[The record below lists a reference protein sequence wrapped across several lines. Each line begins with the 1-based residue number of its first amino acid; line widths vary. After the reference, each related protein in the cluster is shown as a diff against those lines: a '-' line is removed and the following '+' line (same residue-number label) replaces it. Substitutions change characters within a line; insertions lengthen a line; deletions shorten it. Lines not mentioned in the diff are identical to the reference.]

1 MNLFFT
7 LAKLKLENVFSYK
20 IISNFIKLN
29 FNFFAMKQQLTLFLA
44 FIAQITY
51 SQDILWEKSLGGK
64 HADYLMDVIATPD
77 YGFLI
82 AGSSLSDKTGN
93 KSQQGNGDL
102 DYWMWKMKEN
112 GDLDWQKSFGGS
124 GNDFLQSVR
133 LTQDG
138 GFILAGVSASK
149 GPNEESK
156 TDGNKKD
163 KCRGGDDFWIIKLD
177 AAGNEQW
184 QKTIGGMSQE
194 KLKSVCPTKDGGYVL
209 GGSSS
214 SPKPSSGMEQYPEEL
229 AQYGEKKSEA
239 YGNMDYWL
247 VKLDNNGKI
256 VWQKTY
262 GGIYEDELRSIEAT
276 NDGGYIV
283 GGYSNSPESG
293 NKTDDNKGVGDY
305 WILKLDKEGTIT
317 WQKTIG
323 GNQDDQLY
331 VVHQTYDGNYV
342 VGGNSNS
349 PLTPEGGRGTK
360 SIEGTDMWVLKLGQE
375 GEILWQETYDIAE
388 VDVLSS
394 LVENKDHTLL
404 IGGFAQ
410 GQLKQSATSNKQKL
424 EKGTGDYV
432 ALKITENGEELWRQ
446 SVGSDGED
454 LLKKVIETRDGGY
467 LLAGTAS
474 PIFPS
479 TGGVLSSNKTRRGG
493 NLGGIQQT
501 QNQQLQSAT
510 SEVNQAI
517 GDVQKDINK
526 GVNDKMSSTTN
537 KINDALGSD
546 KDSSLKHGLNTPTG
560 GVSFPAFGGVSE
572 GRGGS
577 SSDNAL
583 DGLANSMNEKQGKKG
598 TGDQKKVFGSNDFW
612 VVKLRDKDKKE
623 VVKVTIEALPNPAT
637 TFTNV
642 IVGYEY
648 ESGTATLVDLAGHIL
663 YQTSI
668 TSRTVPIDLSPYPEG
683 IYIVNIKT
691 NVSSD
696 GVKVIKKGS
705 RN

>member
-1 MNLFFT
+1 MRHKHISLLATFCVGCLST
-7 LAKLKLENVFSYK
+7 LG
-20 IISNFIKLN
+20 
-29 FNFFAMKQQLTLFLA
+29 
-44 FIAQITY
+44 Y

-77 YGFLI
+77 YGFIL

-93 KSQQGNGDL
+93 KSQQANGDL
-102 DYWMWKMKEN
+102 DYWIWKMKEN

-133 LTQDG
+133 LTTDG

-194 KLKSVCPTKDGGYVL
+194 KLKSVCPTKDGGYIL

-214 SPKPSSGMEQYPEEL
+214 SPKPSSGMERYPEEL

-247 VKLDNNGKI
+247 VKLDDKGKI

-262 GGIYEDELRSIEAT
+262 GGIYEDELRNIEAT
-276 NDGGYIV
+276 NDGGYII

-305 WILKLDKEGTIT
+305 WILKLDKEGSIT

-349 PLTPEGGRGTK
+349 GSSYEKRA
-360 SIEGTDMWVLKLGQE
+360 SNSSGTDFWVLKLGQE

-410 GQLKQSATSNKQKL
+410 GELKQSITTNKKKL

-432 ALKITENGEELWRQ
+432 ALKINENGEELWRQ
-446 SVGSDGED
+446 SVGSEGED

-479 TGGVLSSNKTRRGG
+479 TGGVPEGRGG
-493 NLGGIQQT
+493 KNGLKGIQQT
-501 QNQQLQSAT
+501 QNEQLQNAT
-510 SEVNQAI
+510 NEVNQAI
-517 GDVQKDINK
+517 GDVQNDINK
-526 GVNDKMSSTTN
+526 GVNDKMNSTTN

-546 KDSSLKHGLNTPTG
+546 KDSSLKYGLNSPTG
-560 GVSFPAFGGVSE
+560 GVKLPSLGEVNNGAS
-572 GRGGS
+572 
-577 SSDNAL
+577 AL

>member
-1 MNLFFT
+1 
-7 LAKLKLENVFSYK
+7 
-20 IISNFIKLN
+20 
-29 FNFFAMKQQLTLFLA
+29 MKQQLTLFLA
-44 FIAQITY
+44 FLAQLTY

-77 YGFLI
+77 YGFIL

-102 DYWMWKMKEN
+102 DYWIWKMKEN

-133 LTQDG
+133 ITQDG
-138 GFILAGVSASK
+138 GFVLAGVSSSPSPSE
-149 GPNEESK
+149 GGEQRS
-156 TDGNKKD
+156 DKKD

-194 KLKSVCPTKDGGYVL
+194 KLKSVCPTKDGGYIL

-247 VKLDNNGKI
+247 VKLDDKGKI

-305 WILKLDKEGTIT
+305 WILKLDKEGAIT

-349 PLTPEGGRGTK
+349 ASSYEKRA
-360 SIEGTDMWVLKLGQE
+360 SNSSGTDFWVLKLGQE
-375 GEILWQETYDIAE
+375 GEIVWQETYDIAE

-410 GQLKQSATSNKQKL
+410 GQLKQSAAASKQKL

-432 ALKITENGEELWRQ
+432 ALKISENGEELWRQ

-474 PIFPS
+474 PIIPL
-479 TGGVLSSNKTRRGG
+479 TGGDSSLRQNDK
-493 NLGGIQQT
+493 LKGIQQT
-501 QNQQLQSAT
+501 QNQQLQNAT
-510 SEVNQAI
+510 NEVNQAI
-517 GDVQKDINK
+517 GDVQSDINK
-526 GVNDKMSSTTN
+526 GINDTMNTATNKVND
-537 KINDALGSD
+537 AVGSD
-546 KDSSLKHGLNTPTG
+546 KDSSLKYGLNAPTG
-560 GVSFPAFGGVSE
+560 GVKLPSLGE
-572 GRGGS
+572 GNNGTS
-577 SSDNAL
+577 AL
-583 DGLANSMNEKQGKKG
+583 DGLANAMNEKQGKKG
-598 TGDQKKVFGSNDFW
+598 TGDQKKVFGNNDFW

-642 IVGYEY
+642 IVGYDY
-648 ESGTATLVDLAGHIL
+648 ESGTATLVDISGHIL
-663 YQTSI
+663 YQTNI

>member
-1 MNLFFT
+1 MIHNLKIT
-7 LAKLKLENVFSYK
+7 LLVA
-20 IISNFIKLN
+20 
-29 FNFFAMKQQLTLFLA
+29 TLSVTSSLF
-44 FIAQITY
+44 

-77 YGFLI
+77 YGFIL

-102 DYWMWKMKEN
+102 DYWIWKMKES

-149 GPNEESK
+149 GPNQESI

-194 KLKSVCPTKDGGYVL
+194 KLKSVCPTKDGGYIL

-247 VKLDNNGKI
+247 VKLDDKGKI

-305 WILKLDKEGTIT
+305 WILKLDKEGAIT

-349 PLTPEGGRGTK
+349 ASSYEKRA
-360 SIEGTDMWVLKLGQE
+360 SNSSGTDFWVLKLGQE

-410 GQLKQSATSNKQKL
+410 GQLKQSGDSYGMTRKRL
-424 EKGTGDYV
+424 EKSTGDYV
-432 ALKITENGEELWRQ
+432 ALKISENGEELWRQ
-446 SVGSDGED
+446 SVGSEGED

-474 PIFPS
+474 PIEQVAA
-479 TGGVLSSNKTRRGG
+479 TSSKKGTIAGQ
-493 NLGGIQQT
+493 NLGIQQT
-501 QNQQLQSAT
+501 QNRQLQSAT
-510 SEVNQAI
+510 KEVNQAI
-517 GDVQKDINK
+517 GDVQNDINK
-526 GVNDKMSSTTN
+526 GINDKMSSTTN

-546 KDSSLKHGLNTPTG
+546 KDSSLKYGLNSPTG
-560 GVSFPAFGGVSE
+560 GVKLPSLGE
-572 GRGGS
+572 GTNGTS
-577 SSDNAL
+577 AL
-583 DGLANSMNEKQGKKG
+583 DGLANAMNEKQGKKG

-648 ESGTATLVDLAGHIL
+648 ESGTATLVDIAGHIL

>member
-1 MNLFFT
+1 
-7 LAKLKLENVFSYK
+7 
-20 IISNFIKLN
+20 
-29 FNFFAMKQQLTLFLA
+29 MKQQLPLFLA
-44 FIAQITY
+44 FIAQLTY

-77 YGFLI
+77 YGFIL

-93 KSQQGNGDL
+93 KTQQGNGDL
-102 DYWMWKMKEN
+102 DYWIWKMKES

-138 GFILAGVSASK
+138 GFVLAGVSSSFGRDEKNSTDSEASATSDRQNDK
-149 GPNEESK
+149 IG
-156 TDGNKKD
+156 

-209 GGSSS
+209 GGSSA
-214 SPKPSSGMEQYPEEL
+214 SPSPSKGGEFDPEEL
-229 AQYGEKKSEA
+229 KLYGEKKSEA

-247 VKLDNNGKI
+247 VKLDDKGKI

-305 WILKLDKEGTIT
+305 WILKLDKEGAIT

-349 PLTPEGGRGTK
+349 SSSYEKRA
-360 SIEGTDMWVLKLGQE
+360 SNSSGTDFWVLKLGQE

-410 GQLKQSATSNKQKL
+410 GQLKQSGDSSGMTRKRL

-446 SVGSDGED
+446 SVGSEGED

-474 PIFPS
+474 PIAQVAA
-479 TGGVLSSNKTRRGG
+479 TSSKKGSIAGQNF
-493 NLGGIQQT
+493 GIQQT
-501 QNQQLQSAT
+501 QNKQLQNAT

-517 GDVQKDINK
+517 GDVQNDINK
-526 GVNDKMSSTTN
+526 GVNDKMSSATN

-546 KDSSLKHGLNTPTG
+546 KDSSLKYGLNTPTG
-560 GVSFPAFGGVSE
+560 GLKLPSLASPDPSKGGEIGTSY
-572 GRGGS
+572 
-577 SSDNAL
+577 L
-583 DGLANSMNEKQGKKG
+583 DGLANTMNEKQGKKG

-642 IVGYEY
+642 IVGYDY
-648 ESGTATLVDLAGHIL
+648 ENGTATLVDISGHIL
-663 YQTSI
+663 HQTNI

>member
-1 MNLFFT
+1 MIHNL
-7 LAKLKLENVFSYK
+7 K
-20 IISNFIKLN
+20 ITFLVAMISV
-29 FNFFAMKQQLTLFLA
+29 TSSLF
-44 FIAQITY
+44 

-77 YGFLI
+77 FGFIL
-82 AGSSLSDKTGN
+82 AGSSLSEATGN
-93 KSQQGNGDL
+93 KTQQGNGDL

-133 LTQDG
+133 LTPDG

-194 KLKSVCPTKDGGYVL
+194 KLKSVCPTKDGGYIL

-229 AQYGEKKSEA
+229 TQYGEKKSEA

-247 VKLDNNGKI
+247 VKLDDKGKI
-256 VWQKTY
+256 VWQKTF

-305 WILKLDKEGTIT
+305 WILKLDKQGNIT

-349 PLTPEGGRGTK
+349 ASSFEKRA
-360 SIEGTDMWVLKLGQE
+360 SNSSGTDFWILKLGQE

-410 GQLKQSATSNKQKL
+410 GQLKQSVTSNKQKL

-432 ALKITENGEELWRQ
+432 ALKISENGEELWRQ
-446 SVGSDGED
+446 SVGSEGED

-479 TGGVLSSNKTRRGG
+479 TGGVPEGRGG

-510 SEVNQAI
+510 NEVNQAI
-517 GDVQKDINK
+517 GDVQNDINK
-526 GVNDKMSSTTN
+526 GINDKMSTTTD
-537 KINDALGSD
+537 KINYALGSD
-546 KDSSLKHGLNTPTG
+546 KDSSLKYGLNTPTG
-560 GVSFPAFGGVSE
+560 GVKLPSLGE
-572 GRGGS
+572 GTNGAS
-577 SSDNAL
+577 AL
-583 DGLANSMNEKQGKKG
+583 DGLANAMNEKQGKKG
-598 TGDQKKVFGSNDFW
+598 TGDQKKVFGGNDFW

-642 IVGYEY
+642 IVGYDY
-648 ESGTATLVDLAGHIL
+648 ESGTATLVDIAGHIL
-663 YQTSI
+663 YQTNI

>member
-1 MNLFFT
+1 M
-7 LAKLKLENVFSYK
+7 KL
-20 IISNFIKLN
+20 
-29 FNFFAMKQQLTLFLA
+29 QLTILLTFFVTLS
-44 FIAQITY
+44 Y

-77 YGFLI
+77 YGFIL

-102 DYWMWKMKEN
+102 DYWIWKMKES

-133 LTQDG
+133 LTTDG

-194 KLKSVCPTKDGGYVL
+194 KLKSVCPTKDGGYIL

-214 SPKPSSGMEQYPEEL
+214 SPKPSAGMEQYPEEL

-305 WILKLDKEGTIT
+305 WILKLDKEGAIT

-331 VVHQTYDGNYV
+331 VVHQTYDGNYI

-349 PLTPEGGRGTK
+349 SSSYEKRA
-360 SIEGTDMWVLKLGQE
+360 SNSSGTDFWVLKLGQE
-375 GEILWQETYDIAE
+375 GEIVWQETYDIAE

-410 GQLKQSATSNKQKL
+410 GQLKQSATSSKQKL

-432 ALKITENGEELWRQ
+432 ALKISENGEELWRQ

-474 PIFPS
+474 PIEQVVA
-479 TGGVLSSNKTRRGG
+479 TSSKKGSIAG
-493 NLGGIQQT
+493 QNLGIQQT
-501 QNQQLQSAT
+501 QNDQVQKAT

-517 GDVQKDINK
+517 GDVQNDINK
-526 GVNDKMSSTTN
+526 SVNDKMSSATN
-537 KINDALGSD
+537 KINDAVGSD
-546 KDSSLKHGLNTPTG
+546 KDSSLKYGLNTPTG
-560 GVSFPAFGGVSE
+560 GVKLPSLGE
-572 GRGGS
+572 GTNGAS
-577 SSDNAL
+577 AL

-642 IVGYEY
+642 IVGYDY
-648 ESGTATLVDLAGHIL
+648 ESGTATLVDIAGHIL

-696 GVKVIKKGS
+696 GVKVIKMLNK
-705 RN
+705 NK

>member
-1 MNLFFT
+1 
-7 LAKLKLENVFSYK
+7 
-20 IISNFIKLN
+20 
-29 FNFFAMKQQLTLFLA
+29 MKQQLTLFLA
-44 FIAQITY
+44 FLAQLTY

-77 YGFLI
+77 YGFIL

-102 DYWMWKMKEN
+102 DYWIWKMKEN

-133 LTQDG
+133 ITQDG
-138 GFILAGVSASK
+138 GFVLAGVSSSPSPSE
-149 GPNEESK
+149 GGEQRS
-156 TDGNKKD
+156 DKKD

-194 KLKSVCPTKDGGYVL
+194 KLKSVCLTKDGGYIL

-247 VKLDNNGKI
+247 VKLDDKGKI

-305 WILKLDKEGTIT
+305 WILKLDKEGAIT

-349 PLTPEGGRGTK
+349 ASSYEKRA
-360 SIEGTDMWVLKLGQE
+360 SNSSGTDFWVLKLGQE
-375 GEILWQETYDIAE
+375 GEIVWQETYDIAE

-410 GQLKQSATSNKQKL
+410 GQLKQSAAASKQKL

-432 ALKITENGEELWRQ
+432 ALKISENGEELWRQ
-446 SVGSDGED
+446 SVGSEGED

-474 PIFPS
+474 PIIPL
-479 TGGVLSSNKTRRGG
+479 TGGDSSLRQNDK
-493 NLGGIQQT
+493 LKGIQQT
-501 QNQQLQSAT
+501 QNQQLQNAT
-510 SEVNQAI
+510 NEVNQAI
-517 GDVQKDINK
+517 GDVQSDINK
-526 GVNDKMSSTTN
+526 GINDTMNTATNKVND
-537 KINDALGSD
+537 AVGSD
-546 KDSSLKHGLNTPTG
+546 KDSSLKYGLNAPTG
-560 GVSFPAFGGVSE
+560 GVKLPSLGE
-572 GRGGS
+572 GNNGTS
-577 SSDNAL
+577 AL
-583 DGLANSMNEKQGKKG
+583 DGLANAMNEKQGKKG
-598 TGDQKKVFGSNDFW
+598 TGDQKKVFGNNDFW

-642 IVGYEY
+642 IVGYDY
-648 ESGTATLVDLAGHIL
+648 ESGTATLVDISGHIL
-663 YQTSI
+663 YQTNI